1 MQKEPLYTIRTLA
14 LKSGVS
20 MHTIRAWEKRY
31 QALRPQRT
39 PGNRRLYTEEDLARL
54 QLLRQGVADGHT
66 ISLLAGL
73 PTTDLW
79 RLVHGRSSIP
89 AEPETMEHSH
99 AVEALLENSWRAV
112 QNLDDRALQKN
123 LHQAAALLS
132 QPVLLEQLLAPL
144 LQRIGHGWSE
154 GRLRILHEHMATIV
168 IRDFLTTL
176 RLACTADPEAPVII
190 IATPAGQLHEMGA
203 LFVALTAAA
212 QGWQIQYLGT
222 SLPADELAAA
232 AHRLDARII
241 ALSIIQPSDD
251 PQLPLQLEILRNL
264 AGSET
269 ILIAGGGA
277 AAFFAPLLDRL
288 SIHFIAG
295 ITQLREFLA
304 RERGRGQR
312 PQP

>member
-73 PTTDLW
+73 PTPDLW

-203 LFVALTAAA
+203 FFVARTAVA

-304 RERGRGQR
+304 RERGRGLR